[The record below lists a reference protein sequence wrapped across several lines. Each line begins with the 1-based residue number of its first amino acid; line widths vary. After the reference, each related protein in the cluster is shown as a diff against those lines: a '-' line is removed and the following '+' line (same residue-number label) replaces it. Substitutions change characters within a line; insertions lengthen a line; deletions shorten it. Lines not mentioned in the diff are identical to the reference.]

1 MLHGSYKQLTK
12 PVYDLLMMQTFEE
25 FHLPRVTST
34 NDYARELLTTHNA
47 VLVTAQHQTAGRGRN
62 GKTWVGDHGANIY
75 ASFGIKHKHPL
86 IAEELA
92 SFMGR
97 GALSVYDA
105 LRASAPGLSLRLKY
119 PNDVLVFDGDGWC
132 KISGILVE
140 HEFHGSTCVSTV
152 VGIGV
157 NVEQEVFPDTIAQ
170 RCTSLRRLDI
180 TIAIEY
186 LLAQIRDR
194 FVQYLAA
201 PWQEMHDRWVEA
213 LQLDSV
219 RMTLIDEEAPYT
231 PLRILADGR
240 LIVRNDHTQQERII
254 TDGDTLRYQH

>member
-1 MLHGSYKQLTK
+1 
-12 PVYDLLMMQTFEE
+12 MQPLVE

-34 NDYARELLTTHNA
+34 NDYARELLTAHDA

-75 ASFGIKHKHPL
+75 ASFGIKHNHLL

-92 SFMGR
+92 SFMAR
-97 GALSVYDA
+97 GALSVYDT
-105 LRASAPGLSLRLKY
+105 LQASVPSRSFRLKY
-119 PNDVLVFDGDGWC
+119 PNDVLVLADDGWS

-152 VGIGV
+152 VGMGV
-157 NVEQEVFPDTIAQ
+157 NVEQDVFPDTIAQ
-170 RCTSLRRLDI
+170 RCTSLRRLGI
-180 TIAIEY
+180 SVSIEY

-194 FVQYLAA
+194 FVQYVST
-201 PWQEMHDRWVEA
+201 PWQEIHDRWVEA

-219 RMTLIDEEAPYT
+219 RMTLMDEDAPHT
-231 PLRILADGR
+231 PLRVLTDGR
-240 LIVRNDHTQQERII
+240 LLIRNDHTLQERII

>member
-1 MLHGSYKQLTK
+1 
-12 PVYDLLMMQTFEE
+12 MQALVE

-34 NDYARELLTTHNA
+34 NDYARALLTTHER

-62 GKTWVGDHGANIY
+62 GKTWIGDHGANIY
-75 ASFGIKHKHPL
+75 ASFGIKHNRRL

-92 SFMGR
+92 SYMAR
-97 GALSVYDA
+97 GALSVYDT
-105 LRASAPGLSLRLKY
+105 LRSAVPDRSFRLKY
-119 PNDVLVFDGDGWC
+119 PNDVLVQADDGWS
-132 KISGILVE
+132 KISGVLVE
-140 HEFHGSTCVSTV
+140 HEFHGSACVSTV

-157 NVEQEVFPDTIAQ
+157 NVEQDVFPDTILQ
-170 RCTSLRRLDI
+170 RCTSLRRLGI
-180 TIAIEY
+180 SVSIEY

-194 FVQYLAA
+194 FVHDLTT
-201 PWQEMHDRWVEA
+201 PWQGVHERWVDA

-219 RMTLIDEEAPYT
+219 RMTLIGEDAPHT
-231 PLRILADGR
+231 PLRVLTDGR

>member
-1 MLHGSYKQLTK
+1 MLHTSYKQHTK
-12 PVYDLLMMQTFEE
+12 QGYYLPMMQTFVE

-34 NDYARELLTTHNA
+34 NDYARELLTTYNA

-75 ASFGIKHKHPL
+75 ASFGIKHQHPF
-86 IAEELA
+86 IPEELA

-105 LRASAPGLSLRLKY
+105 LRAIAPGLSFRLKY

-132 KISGILVE
+132 KVSGILVE
-140 HEFHGSTCVSTV
+140 HEFQGSTCVSTV

-157 NVEQEVFPDTIAQ
+157 NVEQDVFPDTIAQ

-180 TIAIEY
+180 SVAIEY

-194 FVQYLAA
+194 FVQYLTA
-201 PWQEMHDRWVEA
+201 PWQEVHERWVEA
-213 LQLDSV
+213 LQLETV
-219 RMTLIDEEAPYT
+219 RLTVVDEDAPHT
-231 PLRILADGR
+231 PLRVMGDGR